1 MAEKKLH
8 EEKYVKIARGIVL
21 RNIEKDRYHVFLFG
35 SRADESCNYGSD
47 IDIGIL
53 GEQPLG
59 KLYYKIINELGAF
72 RHTFRYIYQSELDI
86 EKLNNLDK
94 KLPEI
99 IKEFTQC
106 HKFFIE
112 NLQKIIKAL

>member
-1 MAEKKLH
+1 MDMAENKLH
-8 EEKYVKIARGIVL
+8 EEKYVKIAREIVL

-59 KLYYKIINELGAF
+59 KLYYKIINELDNSIIPYKIEIVDF
-72 RHTFRYIYQSELDI
+72 SLVSEEFKNMVLKGRIHVWNLGKYFD
-86 EKLNNLDK
+86 LNSIHINK
-94 KLPEI
+94 R
-99 IKEFTQC
+99 
-106 HKFFIE
+106 
-112 NLQKIIKAL
+112 